1 MITSEEILKRLQKGE
16 KLEDIGNELA
26 TILNAAN
33 AQHQKDQK
41 KEKRKT
47 ELMNI
52 LGDLMV
58 WYDEYYGLDTEYDI
72 EELAEA
78 AISTIE
84 ELSSLSKL
92 LNTNLLDLN
101 KNLEKK
107 NTKPQKNTMF
117 ENDLNDIVRMFIG
130 D

>member
-41 KEKRKT
+41 KEKRKV

-58 WYDEYYGLDTEYDI
+58 WYDEYYGLDTEYDV

-84 ELSSLSKL
+84 ELNSLSKL

>member
-16 KLEDIGNELA
+16 TIKDIGDEIAGL
-26 TILNAAN
+26 LNAAN
-33 AQHQKDQK
+33 AQYQKNQK
-41 KEKRKT
+41 NAKRKT
-47 ELMNI
+47 DLMNI
-52 LGDLMV
+52 LNDLMI
-58 WYDEYYGLDTEYDI
+58 WYDEYYGLDTEYDV

>member
-52 LGDLMV
+52 LGDLMI
-58 WYDEYYGLDTEYDI
+58 WYDKYYGLDTEYDV
-72 EELAEA
+72 EELAETT
-78 AISTIE
+78 ISTIE

>member
-41 KEKRKT
+41 KEKRKV

-58 WYDEYYGLDTEYDI
+58 WYDEYYGLDTEYDV

-107 NTKPQKNTMF
+107 NTKSQKNTMF

>member
-16 KLEDIGNELA
+16 TIKDIGDEIAGL
-26 TILNAAN
+26 LNAAN
-33 AQHQKDQK
+33 AQYQ
-41 KEKRKT
+41 KEKDKAMRKT
-47 ELMNI
+47 DLMNI
-52 LGDLMV
+52 FNDLMI
-58 WYDEYYGLDTEYDI
+58 WYDKYYGLDTEYDV

-107 NTKPQKNTMF
+107 NTKPQKYTEF
-117 ENDLNDIVRMFIG
+117 EKDLNDIVRMFIG

>member
-1 MITSEEILKRLQKGE
+1 MITSEEILNRLQKGE

-41 KEKRKT
+41 KEKRKV

-58 WYDEYYGLDTEYDI
+58 WYDEYYGLDTEYDV

>member
-1 MITSEEILKRLQKGE
+1 MITIEEILKRLQKGE
-16 KLEDIGNELA
+16 TIKDIGDEIAGL
-26 TILNAAN
+26 LNAAN
-33 AQHQKDQK
+33 AQYQKEK
-41 KEKRKT
+41 SKAKRKT
-47 ELMNI
+47 DLMNI
-52 LGDLMV
+52 LNDLMI
-58 WYDEYYGLDTEYDI
+58 WYDKYYGLDTEYDV

-92 LNTNLLDLN
+92 LNTNLLDFN

>member
-41 KEKRKT
+41 KEKRKV

-58 WYDEYYGLDTEYDI
+58 WYDEYYGLDTEYDV

-107 NTKPQKNTMF
+107 TPKPQKNTLF